1 MGTTQRSNNVKYYL
15 ALSLFKDITGVGYTA
30 LVSSMH
36 PKSRSLNHKTFQ
48 HNCKKIRRSLY
59 RWVRMN
65 ISSLSKKELL
75 LRSKYRTSSNK
86 LKKVDLWVDSVEYAK
101 VKRGKYSKKDA
112 DWSYKLNN
120 KGRKYLVFRSGDG
133 KIVKIWGGYSP
144 KLYDGHFIEL
154 FKDEI
159 EKLTGGMDIIGD

>member
-1 MGTTQRSNNVKYYL
+1 MKYAEGCLINTVQFVYFRPYFNKQNVIV
-15 ALSLFKDITGVGYTA
+15 SLILTA
-30 LVSSMH
+30 S
-36 PKSRSLNHKTFQ
+36 
-48 HNCKKIRRSLY
+48 
-59 RWVRMN
+59 
-65 ISSLSKKELL
+65 
-75 LRSKYRTSSNK
+75 
-86 LKKVDLWVDSVEYAK
+86 AK
-101 VKRGKYSKKDA
+101 VKRGKYSKKDV
-112 DWSYKLNN
+112 DCYKLNN